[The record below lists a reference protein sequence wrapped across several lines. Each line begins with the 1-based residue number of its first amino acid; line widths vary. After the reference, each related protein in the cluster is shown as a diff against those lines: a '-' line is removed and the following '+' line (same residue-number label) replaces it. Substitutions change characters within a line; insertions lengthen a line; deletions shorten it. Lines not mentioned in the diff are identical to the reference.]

1 MRVRVCVCVCAWA
14 CAVVRVRVRVRV
26 RMRAESYSLT
36 EDQIECDGCIAGEA
50 SITLTS
56 APTATAVQA
65 IVSGL
70 SLSLTSS
77 STANYSLFIHGSFVR
92 SCFVMGP

>member
-1 MRVRVCVCVCAWA
+1 MCVCVCVCAWA
-14 CAVVRVRVRVRV
+14 CAVVRVRVRGRV

-56 APTATAVQA
+56 APAAAVQA

-92 SCFVMGP
+92 SCFVMSPI